1 MRALTVVSYN
11 IHRARGLDQRVD
23 VDRIA
28 QVLSETGADVV
39 GLQEVFASQAASVA
53 RELGMEVAMGP
64 TRSWSFGHYGN
75 AVLSRLAVRSQHR
88 FDLTCPGREPRGG
101 LRVDLDAGATLLH
114 LFNVHFGLT
123 FRERR
128 QQVELLLARQITHPR
143 LEGPRVL
150 MGDFNEWLPG
160 PVVRRLRREFGV
172 RRRRARRTHPAPFPL
187 FPLDQIFWDAGL
199 VGEQLRVHRSRLA
212 RVASDHLP
220 VVARLRLGS
229 EGGSAPLPIPPP

>member
-1 MRALTVVSYN
+1 MKTLTVVSYN

-28 QVLSETGADVV
+28 EVLSETGADVV

-53 RELGMEVAMGP
+53 RDLGMEVAMGP
-64 TRSWSFGHYGN
+64 TRSWSFAHYGN
-75 AVLSRLAVRSQHR
+75 AVLSRLAVRDHYR
-88 FDLTCPGREPRGG
+88 FDLTRPGREPRGG
-101 LRVDLDAGATLLH
+101 LRVDLDAGRILLH
-114 LFNVHFGLT
+114 LFNVHFGLR

-128 QQVELLLARQITHPR
+128 EQVELLLARRMTDRP

-160 PVVRRLRREFGV
+160 PVVRSLRREFGV
-172 RRRRARRTHPAPFPL
+172 RRRRLRRTHPAPFPL

-199 VGEQLRVHRSRLA
+199 EAEQLRVHRSRLA

-220 VVARLRLGS
+220 LVARLRL
-229 EGGSAPLPIPPP
+229 PI